1 MSKSFN
7 WNNPR
12 DNRDV
17 EIQRFCA
24 VFFALAL
31 ATVIMACTVS
41 FRYQEEDGDT
51 MPPETTTTAAAST
64 SRNETPVTISPPET
78 THAAP
83 TETLPMQTAES
94 KAPSTSAGT
103 KAPATSAPST
113 TAPKP
118 IITAKP
124 VTDPPPPVT
133 EQITPAVTEQPP
145 VTETS
150 TAHEDD
156 DPARLT
162 ARPFETDEP
171 PAPPEVTVRVPENT
185 AVENS
190 YFSDA
195 LFLGDSRTVGLSLY
209 SGLKSNYYSQQGLNI
224 SSVVSGAFIASG
236 DAKLTLS
243 QALDTNN
250 AFTKVYVSF
259 GINEI
264 GWPSTDSF
272 IKSYSV
278 LIDLLKEKLP
288 NAHIYV
294 QEILPMAKATAE
306 NSRYKPM
313 GGNGK
318 VAEYNSRLYT
328 LCEEK
333 GLYYIA
339 LTEVFADENGD
350 LNVTDSFDGIHLGV
364 KSSKAWVEYLK
375 THTVP

>member
-1 MSKSFN
+1 MSKKYN
-7 WNNPR
+7 RNIPR
-12 DNRDV
+12 DNRVD

-24 VFFALAL
+24 VFFALAV

-41 FRYQEEDGDT
+41 FRYQEEGRDT
-51 MPPETTTTAAAST
+51 MPPDTTVTAAVST
-64 SRNETPVTISPPET
+64 SRSDIPVTVSPPEIT
-78 THAAP
+78 SAVP
-83 TETLPMQTAES
+83 TETLPAQTTGT
-94 KAPSTSAGT
+94 KPPSTSAGT
-103 KAPATSAPST
+103 KAPATASST

-118 IITAKP
+118 ITTAAP
-124 VTDPPPPVT
+124 VTDTQPPVT
-133 EQITPAVTEQPP
+133 EQTTPAVTEQPP
-145 VTETS
+145 ATDTG
-150 TAHEDD
+150 TAYEDD

-162 ARPFETDEP
+162 ARPLETDEP
-171 PAPPEVTVRVPENT
+171 PAPPEATVRVPENA

-224 SSVVSGAFIASG
+224 SSVVSSAFVSSG
-236 DAKLTLS
+236 DTKLTLS
-243 QALDTNN
+243 QALDTHNT
-250 AFTKVYVSF
+250 FTKVYISF

-264 GWPSTDSF
+264 GWPNTESF
-272 IKSYSV
+272 IKSYGV
-278 LIDLLKEKLP
+278 LIDLLQQKLP
-288 NAHIYV
+288 NARIYV

-318 VAEYNSRLYT
+318 VAEYNNRLYAM
-328 LCEEK
+328 CEER